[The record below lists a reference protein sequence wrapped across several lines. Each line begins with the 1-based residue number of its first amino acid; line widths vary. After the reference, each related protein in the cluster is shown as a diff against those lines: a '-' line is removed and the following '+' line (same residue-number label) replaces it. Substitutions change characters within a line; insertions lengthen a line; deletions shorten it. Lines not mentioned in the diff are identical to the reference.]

1 MFGLYIVVSCR
12 KRAIGALS
20 CLVFHFQM
28 SSFATDSVESDASA
42 SILQHSQVHSLVAF
56 YEGACYAPNMSAYSS
71 TAFKLIGPMFLVLFV
86 VAWTCCNHPLSPPSS
101 HSFALLCNHPLSP
114 PSFYSFSLLCNHP
127 LSPPS
132 FYSFALLCILATRS
146 IFCSFLNVFMGAHTS
161 FAWPM
166 SL

>member
-1 MFGLYIVVSCR
+1 MWTVSILGFAVFGLYIVVSCR

-114 PSFYSFSLLCNHP
+114 PSFYSF
-127 LSPPS
+127 
-132 FYSFALLCILATRS
+132 ALLCILATRS